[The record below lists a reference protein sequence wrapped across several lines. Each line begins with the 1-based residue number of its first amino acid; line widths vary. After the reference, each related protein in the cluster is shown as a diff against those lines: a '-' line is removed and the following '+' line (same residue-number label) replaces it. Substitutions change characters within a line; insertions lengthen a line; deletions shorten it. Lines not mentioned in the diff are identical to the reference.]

1 MKANKVLK
9 ILQVTRPTLVS
20 YVKSGKIK
28 ATRLTNGYW
37 DYNDDSVY
45 ELVGLK
51 DQRKVV
57 VYSRVST
64 NNQKKSLESQIE
76 ANIKWANKNGY
87 KIDEVYQDIASGMN
101 FDRNDFKKMIM
112 NVMKRKI
119 KTIIIS
125 HKDRFS
131 RISFDVWNEICKEFD
146 CNIVVI
152 NNVENEEKEI
162 FQDIISLIHCF
173 AMKMYSKRKRK
184 KLELIEEDLKIE
196 NDIVVKTYFDGIACT
211 ISTASTDIL
220 CDLILNKSKSDA
232 LYILEQYTN
241 MIFEKE
247 YNDEVLDEALVFANT
262 HKQAARIKCA
272 TIGWNGMSQILEAKK
287 NG

>member
-37 DYNDDSVY
+37 DYDDDSVY
-45 ELVGLK
+45 ELAGLK

-131 RISFDVWNEICKEFD
+131 RISFDAWNEICNEFD

-196 NDIVVKTYFDGIACT
+196 NDI
-211 ISTASTDIL
+211 
-220 CDLILNKSKSDA
+220 
-232 LYILEQYTN
+232 
-241 MIFEKE
+241 
-247 YNDEVLDEALVFANT
+247 
-262 HKQAARIKCA
+262 
-272 TIGWNGMSQILEAKK
+272 
-287 NG
+287 

>member
-37 DYNDDSVY
+37 DYDDDSVY

-87 KIDEVYQDIASGMN
+87 KIDEVYQDIASGVN
-101 FDRNDFKKMIM
+101 FDRNDFQKMIM

-131 RISFDVWNEICKEFD
+131 RISFDAWNEICKEFD

-162 FQDIISLIHCF
+162 FQDIISLIHYF

-196 NDIVVKTYFDGIACT
+196 NDI
-211 ISTASTDIL
+211 
-220 CDLILNKSKSDA
+220 
-232 LYILEQYTN
+232 
-241 MIFEKE
+241 
-247 YNDEVLDEALVFANT
+247 
-262 HKQAARIKCA
+262 
-272 TIGWNGMSQILEAKK
+272 
-287 NG
+287 

>member
-37 DYNDDSVY
+37 DYDDDSVY
-45 ELVGLK
+45 KLVGLK

-64 NNQKKSLESQIE
+64 NDQKKSLESQIE

-101 FDRNDFKKMIM
+101 FDRNNFKKMIM

-131 RISFDVWNEICKEFD
+131 RISFDAWNEICKEFD

-196 NDIVVKTYFDGIACT
+196 NDI
-211 ISTASTDIL
+211 
-220 CDLILNKSKSDA
+220 
-232 LYILEQYTN
+232 
-241 MIFEKE
+241 
-247 YNDEVLDEALVFANT
+247 
-262 HKQAARIKCA
+262 
-272 TIGWNGMSQILEAKK
+272 
-287 NG
+287 